1 VSRGGEQGPKCLE
14 DGTEGTQRFAISIG
28 DQVVADQRCA
38 GIGNI
43 EASGATDV
51 YTFTAMAGQV
61 VYVDDQSTCG
71 EKVRSMAW
79 TVIGSD
85 EQSVFDESRVCGDDV
100 GGLTLE
106 RGGSYTLTVTSDITG
121 GYRFRLW
128 DAPQERFS
136 VKVGERVG
144 GSRSDG
150 AGNIETPGTS
160 DTYTF
165 TATAG
170 QSVYVDD
177 QTTCG
182 DSSRWLTWTIVGSDR
197 QAVFDQ
203 PEVCGSDVG
212 GLVLERGGSYSV
224 TVKGQEDTTGTYQFQ
239 LWDAS
244 QQRFS
249 VKVGERVGAA
259 RSDGAGN
266 IETPGAADIYRFS
279 ATAGQVVYIDDQT
292 DCDKSNWLTW
302 TIVGTDERPV
312 FDNAEVCG
320 SDAGG
325 LALERGGSYSLTVKG
340 QEDTTGTYSFRLW
353 NAPQQRF
360 RIRIGAQVQPGR
372 PSRGAGNI
380 ETPGT
385 ADTYLFAATAGQV
398 VYVDDQSACDTSFRS
413 LVWTITG
420 PDDQEVFDASRICG
434 SDVGG
439 LVLEQ
444 GGTYR
449 LTVTGSEDSVAT
461 YRFQLRGG

>member
-1 VSRGGEQGPKCLE
+1 MRWPWGSVRERPVLALAGAIVAAAAGLLVVVFIASRGGEQGPKCLE
-14 DGTEGTQRFAISIG
+14 DGTEGPQRFAISIG

-71 EKVRSMAW
+71 EKFRSMAW

-85 EQSVFDESRVCGDDV
+85 EQAVFDESRVCGNDV
-100 GGLTLE
+100 GGLALE
-106 RGGSYTLTVTSDITG
+106 RGGSYSLTVTSDITG
-121 GYRFRLW
+121 GYHFR
-128 DAPQERFS
+128 
-136 VKVGERVG
+136 
-144 GSRSDG
+144 
-150 AGNIETPGTS
+150 
-160 DTYTF
+160 
-165 TATAG
+165 
-170 QSVYVDD
+170 
-177 QTTCG
+177 
-182 DSSRWLTWTIVGSDR
+182 
-197 QAVFDQ
+197 
-203 PEVCGSDVG
+203 
-212 GLVLERGGSYSV
+212 
-224 TVKGQEDTTGTYQFQ
+224 

-249 VKVGERVGAA
+249 LKVGDRVGAA

-266 IETPGAADIYRFS
+266 IETPGAADIYTFT
-279 ATAGQVVYIDDQT
+279 ATAGQSVYVDDQT
-292 DCDKSNWLTW
+292 DGDKSNWLTW
-302 TIVGTDERPV
+302 TIVGTDGKPV
-312 FDNAEVCG
+312 FDNAEICG
-320 SDAGG
+320 SDVGG
-325 LALERGGSYSLTVKG
+325 LVLERGGSYSLTVKG

-353 NAPQQRF
+353 SAPQQRF

-372 PSRGAGNI
+372 PGRGAGNI

-398 VYVDDQSACDTSFRS
+398 VYVDDQTACDSSFRS

-420 PDDQEVFDASRICG
+420 PDDQAVFDESRICG

-444 GGTYR
+444 GGNYR
-449 LTVTGSEDSVAT
+449 LTVRGSEDTVGT